1 MQKWYKQKSGK
12 RITAGVLAIL
22 LIFMMFPLS
31 VFAVGAPDDAVV
43 FEAEDCELGGGVTS
57 NGTIVEG
64 MHKAGAYVQL
74 NNVDGG
80 TDGGEF
86 TLTINYSTGMPDVF
100 KALYVNGE
108 YVEDIE
114 FLPTDNWLWQTYG
127 DMEVTVSLKPGAE
140 NTIRIDNGAEE
151 NAYGLNF
158 DRFTIS
164 PKDMGHDGERLVE
177 YEAENGILG
186 GGAKVSGSAVGD
198 MHRIGAYCEIP
209 GFDGGAEGGE
219 YELIIRYATQND
231 VSKQVLYVNG
241 ERSVI
246 EFPSTGGWD
255 AYGELKVPV
264 TLNRGYNNTIR
275 IQREDGVDEKETGI
289 NIDKFSAYVVG
300 KITNGDGP
308 RYEAEYCDLGRG
320 TRIASDAQASEG
332 AYVEN
337 LSANGAYL
345 TESHVNGGNGGMF
358 GLTVFYQSQ
367 SSTTKSLYI
376 NGEKAATLFF
386 DASSNGY
393 RSLTT
398 NISLEAGKDNVLTIK
413 NDENTADVKID
424 CFEISESKLLGL
436 FKFNEK
442 YDQNVADWSGFGN
455 DGTTYNGADFKPALF
470 DNGLHFDGTNE
481 FAKIPAETSVNGT
494 GFTASMWVKPESNK
508 DQTIFL
514 KTIEGNPAAYS
525 HMIRIR
531 NGVFEAQVYD
541 GDDVQAP
548 QGKFAAGTTK
558 VQPNVWYFVTMT
570 LTDNGEMALYVNG
583 NKEASTAIKTA
594 WKDGDTFQ
602 LGCAA
607 DQTSYFKG
615 MIDEL
620 SIYANALSEEEIRSL
635 CNTPL
640 NGKTVDLSEAF
651 DASYELDETFTA
663 ENHVYDGARFTVS
676 DQENNAVSCNGQEL
690 TGFEGVYD
698 SLRILGTGGS
708 GKVTVNYVDRTVD
721 EYDFTLS
728 ETGISSANIE
738 ISSEKVVKSI
748 TLPESSEV
756 KLLAMTLVKNQFAEV
771 SRAERIMIER
781 DTLPMGAWNYTWK
794 RPDHPLGEDIGNRD
808 RANAYIATDQFMGM
822 GLNAPVFFEEH
833 NTYDEGLMSGPMANS
848 LWGITKV
855 PMFNGIMPGLGGT
868 IIADGPTE
876 EQWENGY
883 LREDQ
888 KPHTDTLYFAT
899 IGDEEGYSDGLVD
912 GISEW
917 FDLTRNK
924 YPDVLVS
931 TNQWGYQ
938 WSESQMRHYIQTAR
952 PDFITFDHYAYDS
965 GPDWD
970 AAARLLS
977 NTGYYRTLAM
987 EGWDG
992 TGREPIAFGQH
1003 VNAAEIDGTYRTES
1017 TTAAMPFTTVA
1028 MGGKWLNLF
1037 TFYTQGGYDGGHFFD
1052 EDGNPTKMYE
1062 YGANTFKQ
1070 IGNLEQHLLHLRSS
1084 GVSVLSGQHMVNGQA
1099 VKNPIS
1105 NVTYTPSFT
1114 QNPTYYIQN
1123 ITAKN
1128 TGDTN
1133 DGLPGDVL
1141 IGYFDAIPEEEQFFS
1156 CENPKYFMIVNLLTL
1171 GAGNRDWQWALE
1183 HGTSEETA
1191 QEITVTF
1198 ELPSASLADNLYK
1211 VNRDTGKTEKVEL
1224 THVDGNTYTYTITIG
1239 GGQGD
1244 LFFFEEED
1252 AVHADDVVITADKTE
1267 AERGEEVSLDANV
1280 DVKWSVKGGVSD
1292 TTIDENGKLT
1302 ISENET
1308 STQLVVK
1315 AVSKVDGTNYAETII
1330 NVDAG
1335 VTEVTITPETTTVT
1349 RGDNYQFKAKVK
1361 GDDPVDTVLWEVKGG
1376 TVGTTITPNG
1386 LLTVAKDETADTLT
1400 VIVKSAADPTKTAS
1414 ATVSLSNEKYYAI
1427 SMEETPNGTITVDRS
1442 SAMEGETVTI
1452 TVTPDEGY
1460 TLKEGSLTVNG
1471 QPIEG
1476 TSFTMPAEGVVIS
1489 AEFEKVV
1496 IAVDKTELKN
1506 LIELAQS
1513 LDLSEYTKESADV
1526 LKDALA
1532 AAIAVYEDENAQQA
1546 EIDAAAEALEQA
1558 INNLVL
1564 LDKGTENPDKPP
1576 VPDTSD
1582 TIPFTLPLAACLLM
1596 AGITYLIRKRVIR

>member
-1 MQKWYKQKSGK
+1 MQTTERKTGK
-12 RITAGVLAIL
+12 RVLAML
-22 LIFMMFPLS
+22 LAVLFIVTMLPVS
-31 VFAVGAPDDAVV
+31 VLAQGTDVIR
-43 FEAEDCELGGGVTS
+43 FEAEDCELGGGVTT
-57 NGTIVEG
+57 NGSIVEG

-74 NNVDGG
+74 NGVDGG
-80 TDGGEF
+80 AEGGEYL
-86 TLTINYSTGMPDVF
+86 LTINYSTGMPDVV

-108 YVEDIE
+108 YVKDLA

-127 DMEVTVSLKPGAE
+127 NLEVTVTLNPGAE

-158 DRFTIS
+158 DYFTIS
-164 PKDMGHDGERLVE
+164 PVNSGEDGKRLVT
-177 YEAENGILG
+177 YEAENGTLG

-198 MHRIGAYCEIP
+198 MHRIGAYCEIS
-209 GFDGGAEGGE
+209 GFDGGKDGGE
-219 YELIIRYATQND
+219 CELIIRYATEND

-241 ERSVI
+241 VRQVL

-255 AYGELKVPV
+255 RYGELKVPV
-264 TLNRGYNNTIR
+264 TLNGGYNNVIR

-300 KITNGDGP
+300 KMTNGDGP

-320 TRIASDAQASEG
+320 ARIASDAQASEG

-345 TESHVNGGNGGMF
+345 TESHVNGLSGGMF

-367 SSTTKSLYI
+367 SSTTKSLYV
-376 NGEKAATLFF
+376 NGEKAADLSF
-386 DASSNGY
+386 DATGQTY
-393 RSLTT
+393 RTLTT
-398 NISLEAGKDNVLTIK
+398 NVLLAAGSDNVLTIK
-413 NDENTADVKID
+413 NDGNTTDVQID
-424 CFEISESKLLGL
+424 CFDISESRLLGL
-436 FKFNEK
+436 WKLNEK
-442 YDQNVADWSGFGN
+442 YDQTAADASGFGH
-455 DGTTYNGADFKPALF
+455 DAALSGDVHFKPALF
-470 DNGLHFDGTNE
+470 ENGLSFKGTNG
-481 FAKIPAETSVNGT
+481 FVQIPAETSVNGT
-494 GFTASMWVKPESNK
+494 GFTVSMWVKPESNK

-514 KTIEGNPAAYS
+514 KTIKGNSDAYS

-531 NGVFEAQVYD
+531 DGVFEAQVYD
-541 GDDVQAP
+541 GDDVEAP

-558 VQPNVWYFVTMT
+558 VQPNTWYFVTLT

-594 WKDGDTFQ
+594 WKEGDLYQ

-607 DQTSYFKG
+607 NQTSYFEG

-620 SIYANALSEEEIRSL
+620 SIYANELSEEEIRSL
-635 CNTPL
+635 CNTSL
-640 NGKTVDLSEAF
+640 NGTAVDLSEVF
-651 DASYELDETFTA
+651 DTAYQFDETFAA
-663 ENHVYDGARFTVS
+663 ENHVYDGAKFTVS

-708 GKVTVNYVDRTVD
+708 TTVTVTYVDRTVD
-721 EYDFTLS
+721 EYDFTLD

-748 TLPESSEV
+748 TLPEASEV
-756 KLLAMTLVKNQFAEV
+756 KLLAMTLVKNQFAQV

-794 RPDHPLGEDIGNRD
+794 RPDHPLGEEIGNRD
-808 RANAYIATDQFMGM
+808 RANAYITTEQFMGM

-883 LREDQ
+883 LKEDQ

-899 IGDEEGYSDGLVD
+899 IGDEEGYSDALVD

-931 TNQWGYQ
+931 TNQYGYQ

-952 PDFITFDHYAYDS
+952 PDFITFDHYAYDN
-965 GPDWD
+965 GPDWN

-1028 MGGKWLNLF
+1028 IGGKWLNLF

-1052 EDGNPTKMYE
+1052 EDGNPTKLYE
-1062 YGANTFKQ
+1062 FGANTFTQ

-1084 GVSVLSGQHMVNGQA
+1084 GIGVVSGEHMVNG
-1099 VKNPIS
+1099 VPLKNSIS
-1105 NVTYTPSFT
+1105 APQYTPAFT
-1114 QNPTYYIQN
+1114 ENPTYYIEN

-1141 IGYFDAIPEEEQFFS
+1141 IGYFDPIPEEEQFFS
-1156 CENPKYFMIVNLLTL
+1156 CESPKYFMIVNLLTQ
-1171 GAGNRDWQWALE
+1171 GAGNRDWQWAME
-1183 HGTSEETA
+1183 NGTSEETA

-1224 THVDGNTYTYTITIG
+1224 THVEGNTYTYTITIG

-1252 AVHADDVVITADKTE
+1252 AVHADDVVITAEKTE
-1267 AERGEEVSLDANV
+1267 TQRGEEISLDANV
-1280 DVKWSVKGGVSD
+1280 DVKWTVKGGVSD
-1292 TTIDENGKLT
+1292 TTIDENGNLT

-1335 VTEVTITPETTTVT
+1335 VESVTITPNETTVT
-1349 RGDNYQFKAKVK
+1349 RGKDYQFKAAVN
-1361 GDDPVDTVLWEVKGG
+1361 GNDPVNTVLWEVKGG
-1376 TVGTTITPNG
+1376 TVGTTIAPNG
-1386 LLTVAKDETADTLT
+1386 LLTVAEDETADTLT
-1400 VIVKSAADPTKTAS
+1400 VIAKSAADPTKTAS
-1414 ATVSLSNEKYYAI
+1414 AVVHLSDDTYYAVTI
-1427 SMEETPNGTITVDRS
+1427 EETPNGVITADRS

-1452 TVTPDEGY
+1452 TVTPDEEY
-1460 TLKEGSLTVNG
+1460 ALKEGTLTVNG
-1471 QPIEG
+1471 QPIVG
-1476 TSFTMPAEGVVIS
+1476 TSFTMLAEDVVIS
-1489 AEFEKVV
+1489 AEFEQVV
-1496 IAVDKTELKN
+1496 TIDRSVLEH

-1513 LDLSEYTKESADV
+1513 TDLSKYTEQSAAV
-1526 LKDALA
+1526 LKEALA
-1532 AAIAVYEDENAQQA
+1532 KAIDVYDTETASQA

-1558 INNLVL
+1558 LNDLVL
-1564 LDKGTENPDKPP
+1564 LDEDTENPDESQ

-1582 TIPFTLPLAACLLM
+1582 TVPFTAPLAACLLT
-1596 AGITYLIRKRVIR
+1596 AGAAYFIRKRVRR